1 MYSGKKKKKKK
12 GAFKKLKVQWKILW
26 AVKQPGQAT
35 HKKLF
40 LNKL

>member
-1 MYSGKKKKKKK
+1 MYSGKEERKKNE
-12 GAFKKLKVQWKILW
+12 AFKKRKVQWKILW

-35 HKKLF
+35 HQKLS